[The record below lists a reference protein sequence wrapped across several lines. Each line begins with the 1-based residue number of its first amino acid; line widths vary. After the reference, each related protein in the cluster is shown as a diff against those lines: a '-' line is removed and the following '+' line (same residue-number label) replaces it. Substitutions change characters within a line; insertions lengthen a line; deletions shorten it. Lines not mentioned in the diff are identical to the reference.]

1 MVFKLIKEKSQKL
14 ISLKDELLWLF
25 SLSRCYKK
33 EIFAVT
39 VLSVIGTV
47 FSLTTSLCLKYVID
61 IVTGALNQSILLVA
75 LAAVAMLLG
84 SILLSAITS
93 RITTKVNVKIQN
105 ELQLQVYGTIFNAQ
119 WESLREY
126 RKGDLINRINSDASL
141 IASGAVSWW
150 PTVITFAA
158 KFIYTF
164 VLIVMNDPIMAAIA
178 LMSAPVSALLSR
190 FMIRKM
196 HNHSLKVKELS
207 ADIMSYQEDSFQNL
221 QYIKSFG
228 ISDVINKRL
237 IKKQQE
243 YKEESLN
250 YNKVTVLMNIIMG
263 LVGITVTFVSYA
275 WGIYRLWEGFITY
288 GTMVMFLQ
296 LTLTLSN
303 SFNSILSV
311 IPTTINLGTS
321 AARIISL
328 ENLPEEKSTP
338 TAEEKKFINSNFKSG
353 VSINCSNLSFSYSDK
368 PSERVLKNAGFSA
381 GIGETIAIIGG
392 SGIGKT
398 TFFRL
403 LLGLLEPT
411 EGEITFKGNNNETIK
426 AGPSTRELIAYV
438 PQGNT
443 IISGTVA
450 ENLRLI
456 KKDATDEEIITALKL
471 SCAYDFVSKLPQGIN
486 SKIGESGNGFSE
498 GQIQRISIARAL
510 IKDAPVLLFDEVTS
524 ALDEETEGRL
534 LHNIKTHFKNKTIIF
549 VTHKLNAL
557 DISDKVYKID
567 KKQLHRVNLQRG
579 RKQMSSQCINRSK
592 ASI

>member
-61 IVTGALNQSILLVA
+61 IVTGTLNQSILLVV

-84 SILLSAITS
+84 SIFLSAITS

-353 VSINCSNLSFSYSDK
+353 VSINCSSLSFSYSDK
-368 PSERVLKNAGFSA
+368 PSESVLKNAGFSA

-403 LLGLLEPT
+403 LLGLLEPN

-486 SKIGESGNGFSE
+486 SQIGESGNGFSE
-498 GQIQRISIARAL
+498 GQIQRIAIARAL

-534 LHNIKTHFKNKTIIF
+534 LHNIQTHFKNKTIIF

-567 KKQLHRVNLQRG
+567 KKQLHRVNYSVVEN
-579 RKQMSSQCINRSK
+579 K
-592 ASI
+592 

>member
-61 IVTGALNQSILLVA
+61 IVTGSLNQSILLIV

-84 SILLSAITS
+84 SIFLSAITS

-178 LMSAPVSALLSR
+178 LMSAPISALLSR

-338 TAEEKKFINSNFKSG
+338 TAEEKEFINSNFKIG
-353 VSINCSNLSFSYSDK
+353 VSINCSSLSFSYSDK
-368 PSERVLKNAGFSA
+368 PSERVLRNAGFSA

-486 SKIGESGNGFSE
+486 SQIGESGNGFSE
-498 GQIQRISIARAL
+498 GQIQRIAIARAL

-534 LHNIKTHFKNKTIIF
+534 LHNIQTHFKNKTIIF

-567 KKQLHRVNLQRG
+567 KKQLHRVNYSVVEN
-579 RKQMSSQCINRSK
+579 K
-592 ASI
+592 

>member
-61 IVTGALNQSILLVA
+61 IVTGTLNQSILLVV

-84 SILLSAITS
+84 SIFLSAITS

-328 ENLPEEKSTP
+328 ENLPDEKSTP

-353 VSINCSNLSFSYSDK
+353 VSINCSSLSFSYSDK

-486 SKIGESGNGFSE
+486 SQIGESGNGFSE
-498 GQIQRISIARAL
+498 GQIQRIAIARAL

-534 LHNIKTHFKNKTIIF
+534 LHNIQTHFKNKTIIF

-567 KKQLHRVNLQRG
+567 KKQLHRVNYSVVEN
-579 RKQMSSQCINRSK
+579 K
-592 ASI
+592 

>member
-61 IVTGALNQSILLVA
+61 IVTGTLNQSILIVV

-84 SILLSAITS
+84 SIFLSAITS

-338 TAEEKKFINSNFKSG
+338 TAEEKKFINNNFKSG
-353 VSINCSNLSFSYSDK
+353 VSINCSSLSFSYSDK

-486 SKIGESGNGFSE
+486 SQIGESGNGFSE

-534 LHNIKTHFKNKTIIF
+534 LHNIQTHFKNKTIIF

-567 KKQLHRVNLQRG
+567 KKQLHRVNYSVVEN
-579 RKQMSSQCINRSK
+579 K
-592 ASI
+592 

>member
-61 IVTGALNQSILLVA
+61 IVTGTLNQSILLVV

-84 SILLSAITS
+84 SIFLSAITS

-381 GIGETIAIIGG
+381 GIGETVAIIGG

-486 SKIGESGNGFSE
+486 SQIGESGNGFSE

-534 LHNIKTHFKNKTIIF
+534 LHNIQTHFKNKTIIF

-567 KKQLHRVNLQRG
+567 KKQLHRVNYSVVEN
-579 RKQMSSQCINRSK
+579 K
-592 ASI
+592 

>member
-61 IVTGALNQSILLVA
+61 IVTGTLNQSILLVV
-75 LAAVAMLLG
+75 LAAVVMLLG
-84 SILLSAITS
+84 SIFLSAITS

-353 VSINCSNLSFSYSDK
+353 VSINCSSLSFSYSDK

-411 EGEITFKGNNNETIK
+411 EGEIIFKGNNNETIK

-486 SKIGESGNGFSE
+486 SQIGESGNGFSE
-498 GQIQRISIARAL
+498 GQIQRIAIARAL

-534 LHNIKTHFKNKTIIF
+534 LHNIQTHFKNKTIIF

-567 KKQLHRVNLQRG
+567 KKQLHRVNYSVVEN
-579 RKQMSSQCINRSK
+579 K
-592 ASI
+592 

>member
-61 IVTGALNQSILLVA
+61 IVTGTLNQSILLVV

-84 SILLSAITS
+84 SIFLSAITS

-164 VLIVMNDPIMAAIA
+164 VLIVMNDPIMATIA

-381 GIGETIAIIGG
+381 GIGETVAIIGG

-486 SKIGESGNGFSE
+486 SQIGESGNGFSE
-498 GQIQRISIARAL
+498 GQIQRIAIARAL

-534 LHNIKTHFKNKTIIF
+534 LHNIQTHFKNKTIIF

-567 KKQLHRVNLQRG
+567 KKQLHRVNYSVVEN
-579 RKQMSSQCINRSK
+579 K
-592 ASI
+592 

>member
-61 IVTGALNQSILLVA
+61 IVTGGLNQSILLIV

-84 SILLSAITS
+84 SIFLSAITS

-178 LMSAPVSALLSR
+178 LMSAPISALLSR

-338 TAEEKKFINSNFKSG
+338 TAEEKEFIKSNFKSG
-353 VSINCSNLSFSYSDK
+353 VSINCSSLSFSYSDK

-471 SCAYDFVSKLPQGIN
+471 SCAYDFVSKMPQGIN
-486 SKIGESGNGFSE
+486 SQIGESGNGFSE
-498 GQIQRISIARAL
+498 GQIQRIAIARAL

-534 LHNIKTHFKNKTIIF
+534 LHNIQTHFKNKTIIF

-567 KKQLHRVNLQRG
+567 KKQLHRVNYSVVEN
-579 RKQMSSQCINRSK
+579 K
-592 ASI
+592 

>member
-61 IVTGALNQSILLVA
+61 IVTGTLNQSILLVV

-84 SILLSAITS
+84 SIFLSAITS

-486 SKIGESGNGFSE
+486 SQIGESGNGFSE

-524 ALDEETEGRL
+524 ALDEETESRL
-534 LHNIKTHFKNKTIIF
+534 LHNIQTHFKNKTIIF

-567 KKQLHRVNLQRG
+567 KKQLHRVNYSVVEN
-579 RKQMSSQCINRSK
+579 K
-592 ASI
+592 

>member
-61 IVTGALNQSILLVA
+61 IVTGTLNQSIMLVV

-84 SILLSAITS
+84 SIFLSAITS

-164 VLIVMNDPIMAAIA
+164 VLIVMNDPIMVAIA

-353 VSINCSNLSFSYSDK
+353 VSINCSSLSFSYSDK

-486 SKIGESGNGFSE
+486 SQIGESGNGFSE
-498 GQIQRISIARAL
+498 GQIQRIAIARAL

-534 LHNIKTHFKNKTIIF
+534 LHNIQTHFKNKTIIF

-567 KKQLHRVNLQRG
+567 KKQLHRVNYSVVEN
-579 RKQMSSQCINRSK
+579 K
-592 ASI
+592 

>member
-61 IVTGALNQSILLVA
+61 IVTGTLNQSILLVV

-84 SILLSAITS
+84 SIFLSAITS
-93 RITTKVNVKIQN
+93 RITTKVNIKIQN

-486 SKIGESGNGFSE
+486 SQIGESGNGFSE

-534 LHNIKTHFKNKTIIF
+534 LHNIQTHFKNKTIIF

-567 KKQLHRVNLQRG
+567 KKQLHRVNYSVVEN
-579 RKQMSSQCINRSK
+579 K
-592 ASI
+592 

>member
-61 IVTGALNQSILLVA
+61 IVTGTLNQSILLVV

-84 SILLSAITS
+84 SIFLSAITS

-275 WGIYRLWEGFITY
+275 WGIYRLWEDFITY

-353 VSINCSNLSFSYSDK
+353 VSINCSSLSFSYSDK

-411 EGEITFKGNNNETIK
+411 EGEITFKGNNNKTIK

-486 SKIGESGNGFSE
+486 SQIGESGNGFSE

-534 LHNIKTHFKNKTIIF
+534 LHNIQTHFKNKTIIF

-567 KKQLHRVNLQRG
+567 KKQLHRVNYSVVEN
-579 RKQMSSQCINRSK
+579 K
-592 ASI
+592 

>member
-61 IVTGALNQSILLVA
+61 IVTGTLNQSIMLVV

-84 SILLSAITS
+84 SIFLSAITS

-353 VSINCSNLSFSYSDK
+353 VSINCSSLSFSYSDK

-486 SKIGESGNGFSE
+486 SQIGESGNGFSE
-498 GQIQRISIARAL
+498 GQIQRIAIARAL

-534 LHNIKTHFKNKTIIF
+534 LHNIQTHFKNKTIIF

-567 KKQLHRVNLQRG
+567 KKQLHRVNYSVVE
-579 RKQMSSQCINRSK
+579 KK
-592 ASI
+592 

>member
-61 IVTGALNQSILLVA
+61 IVTGTLNQSILLVV

-84 SILLSAITS
+84 SIFLSAITS

-353 VSINCSNLSFSYSDK
+353 VSINCSSLSFSYSDK

-486 SKIGESGNGFSE
+486 SQIGESGNGFSE
-498 GQIQRISIARAL
+498 GQIQRIAIARAL

-534 LHNIKTHFKNKTIIF
+534 LHNIQTHFKNKTIIF

-567 KKQLHRVNLQRG
+567 KKQLHRVNYSVVEN
-579 RKQMSSQCINRSK
+579 K
-592 ASI
+592 

>member
-61 IVTGALNQSILLVA
+61 IVTGTLNQSILLVV

-84 SILLSAITS
+84 SIFLSAITS

-250 YNKVTVLMNIIMG
+250 YNKVTVLMNIVMG

-353 VSINCSNLSFSYSDK
+353 VSINCSSLSFSYSDK

-486 SKIGESGNGFSE
+486 SQIGESGNGFSE

-534 LHNIKTHFKNKTIIF
+534 LHNIQTHFKNKTIIF

-567 KKQLHRVNLQRG
+567 KKQLHRVNYSVVEN
-579 RKQMSSQCINRSK
+579 K
-592 ASI
+592 

>member
-61 IVTGALNQSILLVA
+61 IVTGTLNQSILLVV

-84 SILLSAITS
+84 SIFLSAITS

-328 ENLPEEKSTP
+328 ENLPEEESTP
-338 TAEEKKFINSNFKSG
+338 TAEENKFINSNFKSG
-353 VSINCSNLSFSYSDK
+353 VSINCSRLSFSYSDK

-486 SKIGESGNGFSE
+486 SQIGESGNGFSE

-534 LHNIKTHFKNKTIIF
+534 LHNIQTHFKNKTIIF

-567 KKQLHRVNLQRG
+567 KKQLHRVNYSVVEN
-579 RKQMSSQCINRSK
+579 K
-592 ASI
+592 

>member
-61 IVTGALNQSILLVA
+61 IVTGTLNQSILLVV

-84 SILLSAITS
+84 SIFLSAITS

-353 VSINCSNLSFSYSDK
+353 VSINCSSLSFSYSDK

-486 SKIGESGNGFSE
+486 SQIGESGNGFSE
-498 GQIQRISIARAL
+498 GQIQRIAIARAL

-534 LHNIKTHFKNKTIIF
+534 LHNIQTHFKNKTIIF

-567 KKQLHRVNLQRG
+567 KKQLQRVNYSVVEN
-579 RKQMSSQCINRSK
+579 K
-592 ASI
+592 

>member
-61 IVTGALNQSILLVA
+61 IVTGTLNQSILLVV

-84 SILLSAITS
+84 SIFLSAITS

-196 HNHSLKVKELS
+196 HNHNLKVKELS

-353 VSINCSNLSFSYSDK
+353 VSINCSSLSFSYSDK

-456 KKDATDEEIITALKL
+456 KKGATDEEIITALKL

-486 SKIGESGNGFSE
+486 SQIGESGNGFSE

-510 IKDAPVLLFDEVTS
+510 IKDAPVLLLDEVTS

-534 LHNIKTHFKNKTIIF
+534 LHNIQTHFKNKTIIF

-567 KKQLHRVNLQRG
+567 KKQLHRVNYSVVEN
-579 RKQMSSQCINRSK
+579 K
-592 ASI
+592 

>member
-61 IVTGALNQSILLVA
+61 IVTGTLNQSILLVV

-84 SILLSAITS
+84 SIFLSAITS

-243 YKEESLN
+243 YREESLN

-353 VSINCSNLSFSYSDK
+353 VSINCSSLSFSYSDK

-486 SKIGESGNGFSE
+486 SQIGESGNGFSE
-498 GQIQRISIARAL
+498 GQIQRIAIARAL

-534 LHNIKTHFKNKTIIF
+534 LHNIQTHFKNKTIIF

-567 KKQLHRVNLQRG
+567 KKQLHRVNYSVVEN
-579 RKQMSSQCINRSK
+579 K
-592 ASI
+592 

>member
-25 SLSRCYKK
+25 GLSRCYKK

-61 IVTGALNQSILLVA
+61 IVTGSLNQSILLIV

-126 RKGDLINRINSDASL
+126 RKGDLINRINSDALL

-178 LMSAPVSALLSR
+178 LMSAPISALLSR

-353 VSINCSNLSFSYSDK
+353 VSINCSSLSFSYSDK
-368 PSERVLKNAGFSA
+368 SSERVLKNAGFSA

-486 SKIGESGNGFSE
+486 SQIGESGNGFSE
-498 GQIQRISIARAL
+498 GQIQRIAIARAL

-534 LHNIKTHFKNKTIIF
+534 LHNIQTHFKNKTIIF
-549 VTHKLNAL
+549 VTHKLNAI

-567 KKQLHRVNLQRG
+567 KKQLHRVNYSVVEN
-579 RKQMSSQCINRSK
+579 K
-592 ASI
+592 

>member
-61 IVTGALNQSILLVA
+61 IVTGTLNQSILLVV

-84 SILLSAITS
+84 SIFLSAITS

-178 LMSAPVSALLSR
+178 LMSAPISALLSR

-228 ISDVINKRL
+228 ISDAINKGL

-243 YKEESLN
+243 YKKESLN
-250 YNKVTVLMNIIMG
+250 YNKVTILMNIIMG

-353 VSINCSNLSFSYSDK
+353 VSINCSSLSFSYSDK

-486 SKIGESGNGFSE
+486 SQIGESGNGFSE
-498 GQIQRISIARAL
+498 GQIQRIAIARAL

-534 LHNIKTHFKNKTIIF
+534 LHNIQTHFKNKTIIF

-567 KKQLHRVNLQRG
+567 KKQLHRVNYSVVEN
-579 RKQMSSQCINRSK
+579 K
-592 ASI
+592 

>member
-14 ISLKDELLWLF
+14 ISQKDELLWLF

-61 IVTGALNQSILLVA
+61 IVTGTLNQSILLVV

-84 SILLSAITS
+84 SIFLSAITS

-438 PQGNT
+438 SQGNT

-486 SKIGESGNGFSE
+486 SQIGESGNGFSE

-534 LHNIKTHFKNKTIIF
+534 LHNIQTHFKNKTIIF

-567 KKQLHRVNLQRG
+567 KKQLHRVNYSVVEN
-579 RKQMSSQCINRSK
+579 K
-592 ASI
+592 

>member
-61 IVTGALNQSILLVA
+61 IVTGTLNQSILLVV

-84 SILLSAITS
+84 SIFLSAITS

-456 KKDATDEEIITALKL
+456 KKGATDEEIITALKL

-486 SKIGESGNGFSE
+486 SQIGESGNGFSE

-534 LHNIKTHFKNKTIIF
+534 LHNIQTHFKNKTIIF

-557 DISDKVYKID
+557 DISNKVYKID
-567 KKQLHRVNLQRG
+567 KKQLHRVNYSVVEN
-579 RKQMSSQCINRSK
+579 K
-592 ASI
+592 

>member
-61 IVTGALNQSILLVA
+61 IVTGTLNQSILLVV

-84 SILLSAITS
+84 SIFLSAITS

-353 VSINCSNLSFSYSDK
+353 VSINCSSLSFSYSDK

-381 GIGETIAIIGG
+381 DIGETIAIIGG

-486 SKIGESGNGFSE
+486 SQIGESGNGFSE
-498 GQIQRISIARAL
+498 GQIQRIAIARAL

-534 LHNIKTHFKNKTIIF
+534 LHNIQTHFKNKTIIF

-567 KKQLHRVNLQRG
+567 KKQLHRVNYSVVEN
-579 RKQMSSQCINRSK
+579 K
-592 ASI
+592 

>member
-61 IVTGALNQSILLVA
+61 IVTGTLNQSILLVV

-84 SILLSAITS
+84 SIFLSAITS

-411 EGEITFKGNNNETIK
+411 EGEITFKGNNNEAIK

-486 SKIGESGNGFSE
+486 SQIGESGNGFSE

-534 LHNIKTHFKNKTIIF
+534 LHNIQTHFKNKTIIF

-567 KKQLHRVNLQRG
+567 KKQLHRVNYSVVEN
-579 RKQMSSQCINRSK
+579 K
-592 ASI
+592 

>member
-61 IVTGALNQSILLVA
+61 IVTGSLNQSILLIV

-84 SILLSAITS
+84 SIFLSAITS
-93 RITTKVNVKIQN
+93 RITTRVNVKIQN

-178 LMSAPVSALLSR
+178 LMSAPISALLSR

-338 TAEEKKFINSNFKSG
+338 TAEEKEFINSNFKSG
-353 VSINCSNLSFSYSDK
+353 VSINCSSLSFSYSDK

-486 SKIGESGNGFSE
+486 SQIGESGNGFSE
-498 GQIQRISIARAL
+498 GQIQRIAIARAL

-534 LHNIKTHFKNKTIIF
+534 LHNIQTHFKNKTIIF

-567 KKQLHRVNLQRG
+567 KKQLHRVNYSVVEN
-579 RKQMSSQCINRSK
+579 K
-592 ASI
+592 

>member
-61 IVTGALNQSILLVA
+61 IVTGTLNQSILLVV

-84 SILLSAITS
+84 SIFLSAITS

-353 VSINCSNLSFSYSDK
+353 VSINCSSLSFSYSDK

-486 SKIGESGNGFSE
+486 SQIGESGNGFSE

-534 LHNIKTHFKNKTIIF
+534 LYNIQTHFKNKTIIF

-567 KKQLHRVNLQRG
+567 KKQLHRVNYSVVEN
-579 RKQMSSQCINRSK
+579 K
-592 ASI
+592 

>member
-61 IVTGALNQSILLVA
+61 IVTGTLNQSILLVV

-84 SILLSAITS
+84 SIFLSAITS

-353 VSINCSNLSFSYSDK
+353 VSINCSSLSFSYSDK

-443 IISGTVA
+443 IISGTVS

-486 SKIGESGNGFSE
+486 SQIGESGNGFSE

-534 LHNIKTHFKNKTIIF
+534 LHNIQTHFKNKTIIF

-567 KKQLHRVNLQRG
+567 KKQLHRVNYSVVEN
-579 RKQMSSQCINRSK
+579 K
-592 ASI
+592 

>member
-61 IVTGALNQSILLVA
+61 IVTGTLNQSILLVV

-84 SILLSAITS
+84 SIFLSAITS

-126 RKGDLINRINSDASL
+126 RKGDLINIINSDASL

-368 PSERVLKNAGFSA
+368 SSERVLKNAGFSA

-486 SKIGESGNGFSE
+486 SQIGESGNGFSE

-534 LHNIKTHFKNKTIIF
+534 LHNIQTHFKNKTIIF

-567 KKQLHRVNLQRG
+567 KKQLHRVNYSVVEN
-579 RKQMSSQCINRSK
+579 K
-592 ASI
+592 

>member
-61 IVTGALNQSILLVA
+61 IVTGTLNQSILLVV

-84 SILLSAITS
+84 SIFLSAITS

-338 TAEEKKFINSNFKSG
+338 TAEENKFINSNFKSG
-353 VSINCSNLSFSYSDK
+353 VSINCSSLSFSYSDK

-486 SKIGESGNGFSE
+486 SQIGESGNGFSE

-534 LHNIKTHFKNKTIIF
+534 LHNIQTHFKNKTIIF

-567 KKQLHRVNLQRG
+567 KKQLHRVNYSVVEN
-579 RKQMSSQCINRSK
+579 K
-592 ASI
+592 

>member
-61 IVTGALNQSILLVA
+61 IVTGTLNQSILLVV

-84 SILLSAITS
+84 SIFLSAITS

-338 TAEEKKFINSNFKSG
+338 TAEEKEFIKSNFKSG
-353 VSINCSNLSFSYSDK
+353 VSINCSSLSFSYSDK

-486 SKIGESGNGFSE
+486 SQIGESGNGFSE

-534 LHNIKTHFKNKTIIF
+534 LHNIQTHFKNKTIIF

-567 KKQLHRVNLQRG
+567 KKQLHRVNYSVVEN
-579 RKQMSSQCINRSK
+579 K
-592 ASI
+592 

>member
-25 SLSRCYKK
+25 GLSRCYKK

-61 IVTGALNQSILLVA
+61 IVTGSLNQSILLIV

-178 LMSAPVSALLSR
+178 LMSAPISALLSR

-338 TAEEKKFINSNFKSG
+338 TAEEKEFIKSNFKSG
-353 VSINCSNLSFSYSDK
+353 VSINCSSLSFSYSDK

-456 KKDATDEEIITALKL
+456 KKDATDEEIIVALKL

-486 SKIGESGNGFSE
+486 SQIGESGNGFSE
-498 GQIQRISIARAL
+498 GQIQRIAIARAL

-534 LHNIKTHFKNKTIIF
+534 LHNIQTHFKNKTIIF

-567 KKQLHRVNLQRG
+567 KKQLHRVNYSVVEN
-579 RKQMSSQCINRSK
+579 K
-592 ASI
+592 

>member
-61 IVTGALNQSILLVA
+61 IVTGTLNQSILLVV

-84 SILLSAITS
+84 SIFLSAITS

-353 VSINCSNLSFSYSDK
+353 VSINCSSLSFSYSDK

-403 LLGLLEPT
+403 LLGILEPT

-486 SKIGESGNGFSE
+486 SQIGESGNGFSE
-498 GQIQRISIARAL
+498 GQIQRIAIARAL

-534 LHNIKTHFKNKTIIF
+534 LHNIQTHFKNKTIIF

-567 KKQLHRVNLQRG
+567 KKQLHRVNYSVVEN
-579 RKQMSSQCINRSK
+579 K
-592 ASI
+592 

>member
-25 SLSRCYKK
+25 SLSKCYKK

-126 RKGDLINRINSDASL
+126 RKGDLINRINSDVSL

-196 HNHSLKVKELS
+196 HNHNLKVKELS

-250 YNKVTVLMNIIMG
+250 YNKTTVLMNIIMG

-338 TAEEKKFINSNFKSG
+338 TAEEKEFINNNFKSG
-353 VSINCSNLSFSYSDK
+353 VSINCSSLTFNYSDEPNEK
-368 PSERVLKNAGFSA
+368 VLNNASFSA

-411 EGEITFKGNNNETIK
+411 EGEITFKGNNGEIIK

-486 SKIGESGNGFSE
+486 SQIGESGKGFSE
-498 GQIQRISIARAL
+498 GQIQRITIARAL
-510 IKDAPVLLFDEVTS
+510 IKDAPILLFDEVTS
-524 ALDEETEGRL
+524 ALDEETESRL
-534 LHNIKTHFKNKTIIF
+534 LHNIQTHFKNKTIIF

-567 KKQLHRVNLQRG
+567 KKQLHRVNYSVVEN
-579 RKQMSSQCINRSK
+579 K
-592 ASI
+592 

>member
-61 IVTGALNQSILLVA
+61 IVTGTLNQSILLVV

-84 SILLSAITS
+84 SIFLSAITS

-353 VSINCSNLSFSYSDK
+353 VSINCSSLSFSYSDK

-381 GIGETIAIIGG
+381 DIGETIAIIGG

-486 SKIGESGNGFSE
+486 SQIGESGNGFSE
-498 GQIQRISIARAL
+498 GQIQRIAIARAL

-534 LHNIKTHFKNKTIIF
+534 LHNIQTHFKNKTIIF
-549 VTHKLNAL
+549 VTHKLNTL

-567 KKQLHRVNLQRG
+567 KKQLHRVNYSVVEN
-579 RKQMSSQCINRSK
+579 K
-592 ASI
+592 

>member
-61 IVTGALNQSILLVA
+61 IVTGTLNQSILLV
-75 LAAVAMLLG
+75 LLG
-84 SILLSAITS
+84 SIFLSAITS

-411 EGEITFKGNNNETIK
+411 EGEITFKGNNNEAIK

-486 SKIGESGNGFSE
+486 SQIGESGNGFSE

-534 LHNIKTHFKNKTIIF
+534 LHNIQTHFKNKTIIF

-567 KKQLHRVNLQRG
+567 KKQLHRVNYSVVEN
-579 RKQMSSQCINRSK
+579 K
-592 ASI
+592 

>member
-61 IVTGALNQSILLVA
+61 IVTGTLNQSILLVV

-84 SILLSAITS
+84 SIFLSAITS

-353 VSINCSNLSFSYSDK
+353 VSINCSSLSFSYSDK
-368 PSERVLKNAGFSA
+368 PSKRVLKNAGFSA

-411 EGEITFKGNNNETIK
+411 EGEITFKGNSNETIK

-486 SKIGESGNGFSE
+486 SQIGESGNGFSE
-498 GQIQRISIARAL
+498 GQIQRIAIARAL

-534 LHNIKTHFKNKTIIF
+534 LHNIQTHFKNKTIIF

-567 KKQLHRVNLQRG
+567 KKQLHRVNYSVVEN
-579 RKQMSSQCINRSK
+579 K
-592 ASI
+592 

>member
-61 IVTGALNQSILLVA
+61 IVTGTLNQSILLVV

-84 SILLSAITS
+84 SIFLSAITS

-486 SKIGESGNGFSE
+486 SQIGESGNGFSE
-498 GQIQRISIARAL
+498 GQIQRIAIARAL

-534 LHNIKTHFKNKTIIF
+534 LHNIQTHFKNKTIIF

-567 KKQLHRVNLQRG
+567 KKQLYRVNYSVVEN
-579 RKQMSSQCINRSK
+579 K
-592 ASI
+592 